1 MDLKALIN
9 WIILVGVDLG
19 YILNSMRVLG
29 IDPGIARVGW
39 GVVDGQSGKFTAIA
53 YDCFTTSLK
62 STLAVRLD
70 QIHQYIVE
78 LIKEYQPDAIS
89 VESLF
94 FAANSKTALTVGHAR
109 GVILL
114 AASNMGLPV
123 ISFTP
128 LQVKQSL
135 TGFGRADKRQIQ
147 MMIKSILKVSVV
159 QDDTADALAIAL
171 AYHFSQKMKS
181 LTDRV

>member
-1 MDLKALIN
+1 
-9 WIILVGVDLG
+9 
-19 YILNSMRVLG
+19 MRVLG

-39 GVVDGQSGKFTAIA
+39 GVVDSKSDKYSAIA
-53 YDCFTTSLK
+53 YNCFTTSLH
-62 STLAVRLD
+62 SNLEERLN
-70 QIHQYIVE
+70 QIHQFVAD
-78 LIKEYQPDAIS
+78 LITEYQPDAVS
-89 VESLF
+89 VENLY

-123 ISFTP
+123 VSFTP

-147 MMIKSILKVSVV
+147 MMVKSILKVSVI

-171 AYHFSQKMKS
+171 TYHFSQKMRA
-181 LTDRV
+181 LTGNV

>member
-1 MDLKALIN
+1 MR
-9 WIILVGVDLG
+9 
-19 YILNSMRVLG
+19 MRVLG

-39 GVVDGQSGKFTAIA
+39 GVVDGKSGKYSAVA

-62 STLAVRLD
+62 SSLEIRLG
-70 QIHQYIVE
+70 QIHQFVLE

-89 VESLF
+89 VENLF

-114 AASNMGLPV
+114 AASNLGLPV
-123 ISFTP
+123 VSFTP

-147 MMIKSILKVSVV
+147 LMVKSILKVSVV

-171 AYHFSQKMKS
+171 TYHFSQKMRA
-181 LTDRV
+181 LTGKV